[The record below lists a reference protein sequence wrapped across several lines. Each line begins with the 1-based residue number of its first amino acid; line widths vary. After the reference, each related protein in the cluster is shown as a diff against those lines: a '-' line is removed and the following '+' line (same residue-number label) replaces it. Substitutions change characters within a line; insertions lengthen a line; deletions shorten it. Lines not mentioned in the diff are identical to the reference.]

1 MNHLK
6 MIVFTVYSCD
16 MKEKNLFQNEKEDF
30 GLHRTFPQ
38 AAAIPH
44 SLPPLSAESC
54 LPRTAGRIEW
64 NAGGKKNH
72 EQMMMVG

>member
-16 MKEKNLFQNEKEDF
+16 MKEKKISSQNEKEDF

-54 LPRTAGRIEW
+54 LLRTAGRIEW
-64 NAGGKKNH
+64 NVGGG
-72 EQMMMVG
+72 VGG